1 MDTTVAWRYLVR
13 VRRNSTLGEPMPR
26 RPGQFGFAALV
37 LAVQC
42 FSLPCSAEPP
52 GYESDTR
59 AYNLAH
65 GRIVFTDKCMRC
77 HESGRKDAPVFG
89 DTGDWEERLEQPLDT
104 LIEHAIAGHGRM
116 PARGDADITNQD
128 VAAAVAYVVNRTR
141 VIAADEGNVQPA
153 VVASEDQTVDSSD
166 RAVVQMFLMML
177 GKDRWN

>member
-1 MDTTVAWRYLVR
+1 
-13 VRRNSTLGEPMPR
+13 MPR
-26 RPGQFGFAALV
+26 RPRQFRFAALV
-37 LAVQC
+37 LAAQC

-65 GRIVFTDKCMRC
+65 GRVVFTDKCMRC

-116 PARGDADITNQD
+116 PARGDADITDQD

-141 VIAADEGNVQPA
+141 IIAADEGNLQSA
-153 VVASEDQTVDSSD
+153 VVASEGRAVDSSD

-177 GKDRWN
+177 GKDRWNRAPEDNL